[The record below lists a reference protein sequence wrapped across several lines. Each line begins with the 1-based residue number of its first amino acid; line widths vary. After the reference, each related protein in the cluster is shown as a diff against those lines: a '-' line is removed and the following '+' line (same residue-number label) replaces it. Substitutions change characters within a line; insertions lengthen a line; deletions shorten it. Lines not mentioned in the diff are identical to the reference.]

1 LKEDIVVAHIMVA
14 DIVHMNQEDKKEI
27 QKSKKKTQI
36 HNLGFIFIT
45 ISSFIIFIDMAKYG
59 IDFPFRD
66 SPKGDFLNM
75 TETPER
81 EVRANLIHL
90 ILTRKGSRYYLPDFG
105 KRIYEYIFDQNDMV
119 AWSLIEEEI
128 REAVRKY
135 IPNLDINS
143 INVLS
148 AEDDPDSVQSVDE
161 LEDERLFRISDYST
175 KPYTAKVK
183 IDYTVNNGAF
193 STSDFIIINI

>member
-1 LKEDIVVAHIMVA
+1 
-14 DIVHMNQEDKKEI
+14 
-27 QKSKKKTQI
+27 
-36 HNLGFIFIT
+36 
-45 ISSFIIFIDMAKYG
+45 MATYG

-66 SPKGDFLNM
+66 SFKGDFLNM

-105 KRIYEYIFDQNDMV
+105 TRIYEYIFDQNDLV
-119 AWSLIEEEI
+119 SWNLIEEEI
-128 REAVRKY
+128 RESIKKY

-143 INVLS
+143 ITVTS
-148 AEDDPDSVQSVDE
+148 PEDDPENERSVAEQK
-161 LEDERLFRISDYST
+161 DERLFRVSSFST

>member
-1 LKEDIVVAHIMVA
+1 M
-14 DIVHMNQEDKKEI
+14 
-27 QKSKKKTQI
+27 T
-36 HNLGFIFIT
+36 T
-45 ISSFIIFIDMAKYG
+45 YG

-66 SPKGDFLNM
+66 SLKGDYLGM

-90 ILTRKGSRYYLPDFG
+90 LLTRRGIRYYLPDFG
-105 KRIYEYIFDQNDMV
+105 TRLYEFIFDQNDLITFN
-119 AWSLIEEEI
+119 LIEDEI
-128 REAVRKY
+128 RTSVKTY
-135 IPNLDINS
+135 IPNLDINT
-143 INVLS
+143 IQVMS
-148 AEDDPDSVQSVDE
+148 AEDDPDEIKTFKQG
-161 LEDERLFRISDYST
+161 EDERLFRVSDASN

>member
-1 LKEDIVVAHIMVA
+1 
-14 DIVHMNQEDKKEI
+14 
-27 QKSKKKTQI
+27 
-36 HNLGFIFIT
+36 
-45 ISSFIIFIDMAKYG
+45 MATYG

-66 SPKGDFLNM
+66 SLKGDYLGM

-90 ILTRKGSRYYLPDFG
+90 LLTRRGSRYYLPDFG
-105 KRIYEYIFDQNDMV
+105 TRLYEFILDQNDIITFN
-119 AWSLIEEEI
+119 LIEDEI
-128 REAVRKY
+128 RTSVKTY
-135 IPNLDINS
+135 IPNLDINT
-143 INVLS
+143 IQVMS
-148 AEDDPDSVQSVDE
+148 AEDDPSEVKTFNQD
-161 LEDERLFRISDYST
+161 EDERLFRVSDASN

>member
-1 LKEDIVVAHIMVA
+1 
-14 DIVHMNQEDKKEI
+14 
-27 QKSKKKTQI
+27 
-36 HNLGFIFIT
+36 
-45 ISSFIIFIDMAKYG
+45 MAIKYG

-66 SPKGDFLNM
+66 SQIGDFVKM

-90 ILTRKGSRYYLPDFG
+90 LLTKKGSRYFLPDFG
-105 KRIYEYIFDQNDMV
+105 TRIYEYIFDQNDMV
-119 AWSLIEEEI
+119 TFNLIEEEI
-128 REAVRKY
+128 REGVKRY

-143 INVLS
+143 INIMS
-148 AEDDPDSVQSVDE
+148 AENDPDETTSFSQE
-161 LEDERLFRISDYST
+161 EDERLFRVSEQAN

-193 STSDFIIINI
+193 SSSDFIIINI